1 MDKDSKAAVRTTLF
15 DGAVVKLCFG
25 VRGVAPGPVL
35 VPIRITTVVLCQIG
49 LRMRP
54 WIYPGKS
61 HRSISDYKHL
71 INVTQLP

>member
-1 MDKDSKAAVRTTLF
+1 MDKNSKAAARTTLF

-35 VPIRITTVVLCQIG
+35 VPIWITTVVFCQIC

-61 HRSISDYKHL
+61 HRPISDYKASL
-71 INVTQLP
+71 KCYM